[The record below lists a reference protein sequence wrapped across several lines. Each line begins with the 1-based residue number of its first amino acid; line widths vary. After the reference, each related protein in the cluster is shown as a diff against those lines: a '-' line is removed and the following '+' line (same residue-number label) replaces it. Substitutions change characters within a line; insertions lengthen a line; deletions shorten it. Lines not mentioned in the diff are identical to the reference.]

1 MGILKTKVC
10 KRCNGNF
17 VLMKDELLCEI
28 CQEEIDLRKEL
39 NIDTDE

>member
-28 CQEEIDLRKEL
+28 CQEEIDLQKDL
-39 NIDTDE
+39 FDDED